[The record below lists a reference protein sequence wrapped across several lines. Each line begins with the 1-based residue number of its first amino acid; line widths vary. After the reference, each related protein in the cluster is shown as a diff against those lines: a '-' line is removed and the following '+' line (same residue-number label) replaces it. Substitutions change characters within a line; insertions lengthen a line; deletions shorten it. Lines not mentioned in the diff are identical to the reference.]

1 MQKEKKKKLIK
12 ILTSVLFVVGF
23 FVIALK
29 TNAATYFED
38 DFDGYADSPANHGWG
53 VPSAAT
59 VENSDSP
66 NGGRAMKFTIQATGT
81 AQYWSEFDP
90 NPSGEF
96 SDGYVAFWAKVE
108 GHTDG
113 TAGGVKWIKLF
124 SADYGGPTPNSYAN
138 VTFGQA
144 YGSGQFWSL
153 GTGDG
158 WGISNDTQAEYRYI
172 GTVAAGSWS
181 SGTSYS
187 AGYTAGYGT
196 NKIYSCKSNH
206 VAAADNQPGVGAN
219 WQTYWDLV
227 GTITT
232 YSASFYAPSGW
243 HFYEYR
249 VKHNIDNN
257 FDGEFAVWVDGV
269 LKIRV
274 ENMRNRNNANSMDWN
289 SASLVNHVENAAPSE
304 YYIYF
309 DDIKTSDTYLE
320 YTPSG
325 SDVTSP
331 ANPSGLSV
339 S

>member
-1 MQKEKKKKLIK
+1 MQKERKKNLTK
-12 ILTSVLFVVGF
+12 ILLGTLFIAVF
-23 FVIALK
+23 FATASK

-38 DFDGYADSPANHGWG
+38 DFDGYVDSPANHGWG
-53 VPSAAT
+53 IPSAVT
-59 VENSDSP
+59 IETSDSP
-66 NGGRAMKFTIQATGT
+66 NGGRAMKFAVQATGT
-81 AQYWSEFDP
+81 EQYWSDFDP

-96 SDGYVAFWAKVE
+96 SDGYIAFWAKVE

-138 VTFGQA
+138 VTFGQTYSA
-144 YGSGQFWSL
+144 GQFWDF

-158 WGISNDTQAEYRYI
+158 FGISNDTQAGYRYN
-172 GTVAAGSWS
+172 GYVSSGSWS
-181 SGTSYS
+181 AGTTYS
-187 AGYTAGYGT
+187 AGYGYGYGT
-196 NKIYSCKSNH
+196 NSVYSCKLGHTASS
-206 VAAADNQPGVGAN
+206 DNQPGIGPN
-219 WQTYWDLV
+219 WQTYWDRV
-227 GTITT
+227 GVITAS
-232 YSASFYAPSGW
+232 SAPFYAPSGW

-249 VKHNIDNN
+249 VKHNTDNN
-257 FDGEFAVWVDGV
+257 FDGEFAVWVDGI

-320 YTPSG
+320 YIPSG
-325 SDVTSP
+325 SDNVSP